1 MSPPW
6 GYRQL
11 GRHRLQRPRLPR
23 LLMLTW
29 FARSCRM
36 PRLRFLLNSFPLC
49 NLSLNPLFFGRIRYS
64 VLFIIFWRRT
74 SVGRQALAWR
84 LVRTLGLL
92 MRMGPCYIDA
102 FCLRMVGIDNAGRI
116 AQEEARQIISAVLC
130 WPIGPLLICLFVYED
145 LRIVVS
151 MLRLALPCTLCT
163 SYTLDRLLWL

>member
-11 GRHRLQRPRLPR
+11 GRHRLPRPRLPR

-36 PRLRFLLNSFPLC
+36 PRLRFLLSSFPPC
-49 NLSLNPLFFGRIRYS
+49 NLFLNQLFFGRIRYS
-64 VLFIIFWRRT
+64 ALFIIFWRRT
-74 SVGRQALAWR
+74 SAGRLALVWR

-102 FCLRMVGIDNAGRI
+102 FCRRMVGIDSAGRI
-116 AQEEARQIISAVLC
+116 AQDEARRITSAVLC
-130 WPIGPLLICLFVYED
+130 WPIGPLLICLFVSED
-145 LRIVVS
+145 LRIVGS
-151 MLRLALPCTLCT
+151 MLRLALPSTRFMSC
-163 SYTLDRLLWL
+163 TLDRLLWL